1 MIHVFVIYQPY
12 LIPYHNLNQ
21 YTNRCRVP
29 SSFYFNIEMGI
40 FFQFSK
46 YVFNLMDVN
55 DKNTNKEPVLEIS
68 LGNDENEQK

>member
-1 MIHVFVIYQPY
+1 
-12 LIPYHNLNQ
+12 
-21 YTNRCRVP
+21 
-29 SSFYFNIEMGI
+29 MGI

-55 DKNTNKEPVLEIS
+55 DKKSNKEPVLEIS